1 MGALTGYRVLD
12 LSRVL
17 AGPWCGQTLADL
29 GAEVI
34 KIERPGVGDDTRG
47 WGPPWM
53 KGQDNARTS
62 EASYYQSTNRGK
74 LSVALNLATPE
85 GQELV
90 RALATECDV
99 LIENYK
105 AGSLAK
111 YGLDY
116 AALAQLNPRLVYCS
130 VTGFGQTG
138 PRAAEP
144 GYDFIVQGIG
154 GLMSITG
161 ERDDLP
167 GGGPQK
173 VGVAFSDLMTGLYST
188 VAIQAALLSREKTGL
203 GQHIDMALLD
213 VQVATLCNQSQNYLA
228 SGKPPGRYGNAHANI
243 VPYQVFRASDQ
254 DFIIA
259 CGNDSQFVALCD
271 AIGLADLPKDPRF
284 TRNADRVANREIVI
298 EILSRHFLTDRAQEW
313 ISRIHPRGVPI
324 GAINSIAQALD
335 EPQVKARNML
345 VTIPHPLK
353 PDFVTVASPI
363 KMSGTPVE
371 YLRPA
376 PMLGEHT
383 DEVLKRRLG
392 LNDDQLAQLK
402 ASGVIEQLGQG

>member
-53 KGQDNARTS
+53 KGQDSERTS

-74 LSVALNLATPE
+74 LSVALNLAIRE

-116 AALAQLNPRLVYCS
+116 ASLSQLNPRLVYCS

-392 LNDDQLAQLK
+392 LNDGQLAQLK